1 MKPISAP
8 PFTWAGFRSGAIR
21 GMVLVPSIAMYGIA
35 FGIMAGA
42 AGLSTGESMLFSGIV
57 FAGGAQMASL
67 EAWTEPVTFVAV
79 TLTTLAMN
87 SRYMLLGAT
96 LRPWYRGLP
105 AYHSYLSLFAMGDGN
120 WALQM
125 REYEQGRR
133 DAAFILGSGFVLWFL
148 WVGTTAAGH
157 VFGQLLGD
165 PHRYGADFMLAAF
178 FASMAVI
185 FFRRASQIWPLIVGI
200 AVAVIVEKTV
210 SGPWYILVGALA
222 GSLVGAFRRADPA

>member
-1 MKPISAP
+1 MSSSTAP
-8 PFTWAGFRSGAIR
+8 PFTWAGFRAGAIR
-21 GMVLVPSIAMYGIA
+21 GLVLVPSIGLYGVA

-42 AGLSTGESMLFSGIV
+42 AGLSTAESMLFSGVV

-67 EAWTEPVTFVAV
+67 EAWTEPVTFIAV

-87 SRYMLLGAT
+87 ARYMLLGAT

-105 AYHSYLSLFAMGDGN
+105 AYQAYLSMFALGDGN

-125 REYEQGRR
+125 REYEAGRR
-133 DAAFILGSGFVLWFL
+133 DAAFLIGSAFFIWFL
-148 WVGTTAAGH
+148 WVGSTAAGH

-178 FASMAVI
+178 FAAMAVV
-185 FFRRASQIWPLIVGI
+185 FFRRSSQLWPLATG
-200 AVAVIVEKTV
+200 VIVAIVVEKLLD
-210 SGPWYILVGALA
+210 GPWYILIGALA
-222 GSLVGAFRRADPA
+222 GSLVGAFRNADPA

>member
-1 MKPISAP
+1 MTPSEAP
-8 PFTWAGFRSGAIR
+8 PFTWTGFRAGVVR
-21 GMVLVPSIAMYGIA
+21 GMVLVPSIALYGIA
-35 FGIMAGA
+35 FGIMASA
-42 AGLSTGESMLFSGIV
+42 AGLSTAESMLYSGVV

-67 EAWTEPVTFVAV
+67 EAWTEPVTFIAV

-87 SRYMLLGAT
+87 ARYLLLGAT

-105 AYHSYLSLFAMGDGN
+105 AHKAYLSMFALGDGN

-125 REYEQGRR
+125 REYEAGRL
-133 DAAFILGSGFVLWFL
+133 DAAFLLGSAFFVWFL

-165 PHRYGADFMLAAF
+165 PHRFGADFMLAAF
-178 FASMAVI
+178 FASMAVV
-185 FFRRASQIWPLIVGI
+185 FFRKTSQIWPLLAGV
-200 AVAVIVEKTV
+200 AVAVVVEKLV
-210 SGPWYILVGALA
+210 EGPWYILAGALA

>member
-1 MKPISAP
+1 MNLSAAP
-8 PFTWAGFRSGAIR
+8 PFTWAGFRAGAVR
-21 GMVLVPSIAMYGIA
+21 GMILVPSIAMYGIA
-35 FGIMAGA
+35 FGIMASA
-42 AGLSTGESMLFSGIV
+42 AGLSTAESMLFSGVV

-67 EAWTEPVTFVAV
+67 QAWTEPVTFIAV

-105 AYHSYLSLFAMGDGN
+105 AHQSYFSLFMMGDGN
-120 WALQM
+120 WALAM
-125 REYEQGRR
+125 REHEDGRR
-133 DAAFILGSGFVLWFL
+133 DAAFIAGSGFVLWFL

-165 PHRYGADFMLAAF
+165 PHRFGADFMLAAF
-178 FASMAVI
+178 FAGMAVV
-185 FFRRASQIWPLIVGI
+185 FFRKASQIWPLLAGI
-200 AVAVIVEKTV
+200 AVAVEKTV